1 MFEGEERLRS
11 LVLVAALVAGAS
23 YIISWS
29 LPLSLDAHLVWKG
42 AGVGL
47 LALYAGLS
55 ARNLDGWLI
64 CLALALGALGDVL
77 LDAMPNPTAGA
88 LAFLGGYVVATGLYL
103 RNRLDTPTRAQI
115 LLALA
120 LVPVVIALS
129 SLLAAN
135 PMAATYLSVYSLG
148 LALMAG
154 TAWTSR
160 FPHNL
165 TGVGA
170 LMLVGDNI
178 LLFARFGPWP
188 HAPGINLAIWIL
200 YFGGQTLICLG
211 VIRTLK
217 ELGPRPLVSAF

>member
-1 MFEGEERLRS
+1 MFEGEDRLRRV
-11 LVLVAALVAGAS
+11 VLVVALVAGAS
-23 YIISWS
+23 YIASWA
-29 LPLSLDAHLVWKG
+29 LPLSLNAHLVWKG

-64 CLALALGALGDVL
+64 CLALALAAVGDVL
-77 LDAMPNPTAGA
+77 LDALSAGA
-88 LAFLGGYVVATGLYL
+88 PGAVAFLCANIVATGLYL
-103 RNRLDTPTRAQI
+103 RNRLDTPTRAQS

-120 LVPVVIALS
+120 LVPIVIALS
-129 SLLAAN
+129 SLLAADA
-135 PMAATYLSVYSLG
+135 MSATYLSIYSLA

-170 LMLVGDNI
+170 LMVVGDNI
-178 LLFARFGPWP
+178 LLFARYGPWP

-211 VIRTLK
+211 VTRTLK